1 MNCCW
6 LLILLFL
13 CGGNGFG
20 SSSYGCNGNNRSR
33 NDRNDSDRDRDRD
46 RDCGCGREEERG
58 PRFDSGR
65 HDDDMMQS
73 RGFAGFSSMGTCG
86 CEEKSDN
93 DNDC

>member
-20 SSSYGCNGNNRSR
+20 SSSCGCNGNNRSR
-33 NDRNDSDRDRDRD
+33 CDRNDRDRDRD
-46 RDCGCGREEERG
+46 HDCGCGCEEERM

-73 RGFAGFSSMGTCG
+73 RGFTGFSSMGTCG
-86 CEEKSDN
+86 CEEKNDN

>member
-20 SSSYGCNGNNRSR
+20 SSSCGCNGNNRSR
-33 NDRNDSDRDRDRD
+33 CDRNDRDRDRD
-46 RDCGCGREEERG
+46 RDCGCGCEEERM

-65 HDDDMMQS
+65 RDDDMMQS

-86 CEEKSDN
+86 CEEKN
-93 DNDC
+93 DNDKDC